1 MDMNQIMSDG
11 RTIIFGTQC
20 ATGSGSFEY
29 TKIVNGGT
37 HWYASNIPCHPK
49 TWTANTWHHVQIAS
63 HRDDDGVV
71 TYDWVNL
78 NGTYTDF
85 KNATGSSAE
94 KLGWPAGDLL
104 LTFSWTEPVP
114 VAGPLRPILTK
125 RLSTDGDMANCN
137 GFD

>member
-1 MDMNQIMSDG
+1 M
-11 RTIIFGTQC
+11 FL
-20 ATGSGSFEY
+20 AT
-29 TKIVNGGT
+29 
-37 HWYASNIPCHPK
+37 PK
-49 TWTANTWHHVQIAS
+49 LWTANTWHHVQIAS

-85 KNATGSSAE
+85 TYATVSSAE
-94 KLGWPAGDLL
+94 KLGWTAGDLL

-125 RLSTDGDMANCN
+125 RLSTDGDMANCKTVIVLITCPVDHDSRL
-137 GFD
+137 GAAILECLPS